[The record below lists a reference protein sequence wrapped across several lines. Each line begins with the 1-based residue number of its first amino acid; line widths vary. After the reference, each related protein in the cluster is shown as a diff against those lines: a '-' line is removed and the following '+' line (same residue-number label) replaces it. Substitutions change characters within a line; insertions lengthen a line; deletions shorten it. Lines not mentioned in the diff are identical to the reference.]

1 MFPSFPVHPSFPRE
15 YYKQQIRE
23 WFTVKLNV
31 QKRTHFITNILC
43 IRKLWAHLS
52 VHFMVKRVTLKLQ
65 VNKSNVHNCLGL
77 LYMRRSTSLHI
88 SGSSLEVVSPHLLHF
103 TEATNETN
111 FFSWMF
117 HICNFPFS
125 TVDDETILYSWWWYT

>member
-1 MFPSFPVHPSFPRE
+1 MILCNICFSSASRTF
-15 YYKQQIRE
+15 
-23 WFTVKLNV
+23 FTLFEIFLTDNACSIPGLILSYSIHS
-31 QKRTHFITNILC
+31 QTNMLC

-65 VNKSNVHNCLGL
+65 VNKSNVHNCLRL
-77 LYMRRSTSLHI
+77 LYMRRSTWLHI

-111 FFSWMF
+111 FFFWMF

-125 TVDDETILYSWWWYT
+125 TVDDETIL